1 MIDYKFLKRNG
12 LEPKKIQKNKSSTI
26 IETNDKK
33 KYVLKEYTADMKRK
47 FDYLSSR
54 NFNFFP
60 ASFDLDKYNVYEYIE
75 NNDISDE
82 ERLYDIMDLIS
93 LLHTKTTRYK
103 NIDIDDYKIIYEE
116 IDKELNYLN
125 SYYTELNDLIDEEI
139 YMAPSKYLLARNISK
154 IYSALYFC
162 REELENWYD
171 LVKNST
177 KTRVAYIHNN
187 LELSHLLRND
197 NPYLIS
203 WEKSKVDLP
212 IYDIYNL
219 YRKYYK
225 LTDFDVLLNNYQ
237 KRYPLKEEEIKLLF
251 IKISIP
257 LKIEFTKDEFSNTKK
272 VKDLLEYLTRGDKLI
287 RPYYKKVNS

>member
-139 YMAPSKYLLARNISK
+139 YMAPSKYSLARNISK

-257 LKIEFTKDEFSNTKK
+257 FKIEFTKDEFSNTKK

>member
-26 IETNDKK
+26 IETNNKK

-257 LKIEFTKDEFSNTKK
+257 FKIEFTKDEFSNTKK

-287 RPYYKKVNS
+287 RPYYKKVSS

>member
-47 FDYLSSR
+47 LDYLSSR

-139 YMAPSKYLLARNISK
+139 YMAPSKYLLAKNISK

-257 LKIEFTKDEFSNTKK
+257 FKIEFTKDEFSNTKK

-287 RPYYKKVNS
+287 RPYYKKVSS

>member
-257 LKIEFTKDEFSNTKK
+257 FKIEFTKDEFSNTKK

-287 RPYYKKVNS
+287 RPYYKKVSS

>member
-26 IETNDKK
+26 IETNDTK

-257 LKIEFTKDEFSNTKK
+257 FKIEFTKDEFSNTKK

-287 RPYYKKVNS
+287 RPYYKKG

>member
-75 NNDISDE
+75 DNDMSDE

-257 LKIEFTKDEFSNTKK
+257 FKIEFTKDEFSNTKK

-287 RPYYKKVNS
+287 RPYYKKVSS